1 MSLLVLETNE
11 VILPNPN
18 KLPGKTPWAGRRRPM
33 TRTSGYSVSSEV
45 RIKKT
50 QISSQKMRKDKDL
63 TIDFSLTKVRKG
75 DRRGFG
81 GWFRSSKPV
90 GIEMVGGP
98 PRWVCVVPNNGE
110 WGKFGSQWIADSSGD
125 ISINITFSCEKDV
138 DISFYGL
145 SAGHVQHDGIDE
157 ARPEILGNMWTFAP
171 EANFIQETNSSVV
184 IGNQIK
190 ARGPDFSLYLKSC
203 NRCGR
208 FLPVNNKPNE
218 RSTLSFSNHCVSRAP
233 CVHSSF
239 GRIQDDDNPELVIEL
254 DHGFQ
259 LECRFCK
266 KFFVNAPLNPQRS
279 VGQMKED
286 SARRR
291 GFELLLEHLNEG
303 SPQLEY
309 KSRTGND
316 LAADVFTRFN
326 GRCFKCGKKFESKR
340 SMHLDH
346 TRPLALLWP
355 LDEFATALCS
365 VHNSEKRDRA
375 PSDFYSKDE
384 LKRLSQI
391 TGLKIRDLSNPTPN
405 VAAIHLLTNRIDW
418 FFDEFLVAG
427 NLSKIR
433 EGKATSELM
442 VKALQKAID
451 RVPGGPPIDLVREA
465 KRRGIKKVH

>member
-1 MSLLVLETNE
+1 M
-11 VILPNPN
+11 PNPN

-45 RIKKT
+45 RIMKT
-50 QISSQKMRKDKDL
+50 QVSSQKMRKGNDL
-63 TIDFSLTKVRKG
+63 TIDFSISKVRSG
-75 DRRGFG
+75 DRLGFG

-90 GIEMVGGP
+90 EIEMDGGP
-98 PRWVCVVPNNGE
+98 PTWVCVIPANGE

-125 ISINITFSCEKDV
+125 ISISVKFSCKKDV
-138 DISFYGL
+138 DIAFYDL
-145 SAGHVQHDGIDE
+145 TSGHVQHEGIEE

-171 EANFIQETNSSVV
+171 EANFILEDEAAVAVKNMSKDHGQ
-184 IGNQIK
+184 
-190 ARGPDFSLYLKSC
+190 DYLLYLKSC

-208 FLPVNNKPNE
+208 FLPINVQPNE
-218 RSTLSFSNHCVSRAP
+218 RTTLSFSNHCVSRAP

-239 GRIQDDDNPELVIEL
+239 GRIQDADDSGLVIQL

-279 VGQMKED
+279 AGQMKED

-291 GFELLLEHLNEG
+291 GFELLLEHLNQG

-309 KSRTGND
+309 KTRTGRD
-316 LAADVFTRFN
+316 LASDVFNRFS
-326 GRCFKCGKKFESKR
+326 GRCFKCNKKFESKR

-355 LDEFATALCS
+355 LDEFATALCA
-365 VHNSEKRDRA
+365 VHNSEKRDRS
-375 PSDFYSKDE
+375 PSEFYSKDE

-391 TGLKIRDLSNPTPN
+391 TGLRLRDLSDPTPN
-405 VAAIHLLTNRIDW
+405 VAAIRLIINRIDW
-418 FFDEFLVAG
+418 FFDDFLTDG

-451 RVPGGPPIDLVREA
+451 RVPGGAPIDLVLEE
-465 KRRGIKKVH
+465 KRRRSKKAR